1 MCMYTIVT
9 SFSRIVPFII
19 LSIML
24 HLYCLECRLFFTNYA
39 SATKE
44 SMDNISKIFFN
55 LYAIFTGEVTWSIF
69 MFSVGMLASQN
80 KYTKQIVKSVF

>member
-1 MCMYTIVT
+1 
-9 SFSRIVPFII
+9 
-19 LSIML
+19 
-24 HLYCLECRLFFTNYA
+24 
-39 SATKE
+39 
-44 SMDNISKIFFN
+44 MDNISKIFFN